1 MTAAGA
7 VEVVLGFD
15 AGTTSAK
22 AVALDRAGAVRA
34 AGESDPI
41 LTRSPEPGASEQEPE
56 EIWRAVAAAGR
67 RAMGGLPPGARVA
80 ALAVA
85 AQSGSVVPVRAS
97 GRAGPAVTWMD
108 ARSQDLVESWP
119 PRAAERIRELSGWTP
134 ATGYGLS
141 TIARLAGRSGSAR
154 SETTRPGPDGPPD
167 TEAGP
172 NSSTRSEAS
181 SDGSPGSALGP
192 DPTGPVPTGQDPVAR
207 WASVDDYLMHRL
219 TGRWATNPSNASGM
233 GLMDVSARA
242 WSGELCRMAGADPS
256 MLSEIVESGS
266 AAGELSPEAAA
277 ALGVPAGTPVAAGG
291 HDQACA
297 ALGLGAVEP
306 GQMFLS
312 AGTAWV
318 LTAVTDRACVRAFHP
333 GLNLSPHVVAGR
345 WTVSESL
352 GGLGAEIAEAA
363 PDQARAVFE
372 HCARRVGEA
381 LARAAGE
388 TDATLS
394 EAAGETD
401 ATLSEAAGET
411 DATLSG
417 AAGAAAADAASGTM
431 GRAHPAT
438 VKRGATYAAAA
449 DVAGGSGEL
458 ILVGGGS
465 GLPELL
471 EILARV
477 TGRRVVA
484 RPDQSWPAQG
494 AARLAAAAAGWTL
507 PPSQGEQIQ
516 SPPQGEPTRREA
528 P

>member
-7 VEVVLGFD
+7 VEVVLGLD

-22 AVALDRAGAVRA
+22 AVAVDRAGAVRA
-34 AGESDPI
+34 VGESDPI
-41 LTRSPEPGASEQEPE
+41 PTRSPEPGASEQDPE
-56 EIWRAVAAAGR
+56 EIWQAVAAASR
-67 RAMGGLPPGARVA
+67 RAAGGLPPEARVA

-97 GRAGPAVTWMD
+97 GRAGPAITWMD
-108 ARSQDLVESWP
+108 ARSRGLVESWP
-119 PRAAERIRELSGWTP
+119 PRVAERIRELSGWTL
-134 ATGYGLS
+134 AAGYGLS
-141 TIARLAGRSGSAR
+141 TIARLAGSLGSAR
-154 SETTRPGPDGPPD
+154 PSTDAPPD
-167 TEAGP
+167 SAASSDNSPDSAAGS
-172 NSSTRSEAS
+172 NRSTRSAS
-181 SDGSPGSALGP
+181 SDGSPGSAFGS
-192 DPTGPVPTGQDPVAR
+192 DPVVR

-233 GLMDVSARA
+233 GLMDVTARA
-242 WSGELCRMAGADPS
+242 WSGELCRMAGTDPS

-266 AAGELSPEAAA
+266 SAGELSPEAAA

-318 LTAVTDRACVRAFHP
+318 MTAVTDRACVRAFHP

-352 GGLGAEIAEAA
+352 GGLGAEIAGAA

-372 HCARRVGEA
+372 HCARRVVEA
-381 LARAAGE
+381 LARARG
-388 TDATLS
+388 
-394 EAAGETD
+394 AADE
-401 ATLSEAAGET
+401 
-411 DATLSG
+411 TLSG
-417 AAGAAAADAASGTM
+417 AAGTAPAEAASGAA

-438 VKRGATYAAAA
+438 AKRGTVSAAAA
-449 DVAGGSGEL
+449 DATSGGEL
-458 ILVGGGS
+458 VLVGGGS
-465 GLPELL
+465 RLPELV
-471 EILARV
+471 EVLARM
-477 TGRRVVA
+477 TGRTVVA

-494 AARLAAAAAGWTL
+494 AARLAAAAAGWAL
-507 PPSQGEQIQ
+507 PPPQAEQIQ
-516 SPPQGEPTRREA
+516 SPPQAEQTRQEA